1 MRLSEHT
8 VRISRTLIESYMWD
22 VERYTRE
29 KLGVTESDRVVSP
42 LWWYIDTGRA
52 SADFLGRLV
61 QVKPYVIG
69 RLLMKG
75 GSDAEVIDRVKARV
89 K

>member
-1 MRLSEHT
+1 MKLSEHT

-61 QVKPYVIG
+61 QAKPYVIG

-75 GSDAEVIDRVKARV
+75 GSDAEVIERVKARV

>member
-1 MRLSEHT
+1 MRISEQT

-29 KLGVTESDRVVSP
+29 KLGVNESDRVVSP

-61 QVKPYVIG
+61 RVKPYVIG

>member
-1 MRLSEHT
+1 MKLSEHT

-22 VERYTRE
+22 VERYTRS
-29 KLGVTESDRVVSP
+29 KLSVDDSDRVVSP

>member
-1 MRLSEHT
+1 MRISEQT

-29 KLGVTESDRVVSP
+29 RLGVTESDRVVSP

-61 QVKPYVIG
+61 RVKPYVIG

-75 GSDAEVIDRVKARV
+75 GSDAEVIERVEARV